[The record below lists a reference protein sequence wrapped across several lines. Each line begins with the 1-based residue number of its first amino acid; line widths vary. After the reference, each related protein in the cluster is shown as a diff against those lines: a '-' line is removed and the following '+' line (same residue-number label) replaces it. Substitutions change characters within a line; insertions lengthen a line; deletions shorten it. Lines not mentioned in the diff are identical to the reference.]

1 MKKIMSALEFYE
13 DSDYSLAEFD
23 EGGFL
28 GINETSLSKLL
39 IEFAKMHV
47 HAALDAA
54 YQNGM
59 LKVISNEEYREDE
72 DLVEEY
78 ECGCDTIVLHKA
90 SILNAYPDELIK

>member
-1 MKKIMSALEFYE
+1 MKELLTVEEFFNQYGGYTREEMLER
-13 DSDYSLAEFD
+13 A
-23 EGGFL
+23 
-28 GINETSLSKLL
+28 
-39 IEFAKMHV
+39 IEFATMHV
-47 HAALDAA
+47 HAALDTA